1 MKEILK
7 RYEKI
12 NNDMK
17 VLLEE
22 KEQIKA
28 EIRLYMINNNYNK
41 HKIDNYNI
49 SYSTQ
54 SRNSLDKIKLKE
66 FVSEEDLEKC
76 YKKSEFTMIKVLT
89 DEQLSKMKH
98 FMK

>member
-7 RYEKI
+7 RYEQV
-12 NNDMK
+12 NNEMK
-17 VLLEE
+17 VLTEE

-28 EIRLYMINNNYNK
+28 EIRLYMINNKYQK

-49 SYSTQ
+49 SYSLQ

-66 FVSEEDLEKC
+66 FVSDEDLKKC
-76 YKKSEFTMIKVLT
+76 YKKSEYTVVKVLT
-89 DEQLSKMKH
+89 DDQLEKMKH